1 MEKGVE
7 FREILYTANV
17 GASKM
22 LSKIPPGRPRPL
34 PRPPTKPFFDRGKN
48 PDFDYVVQG

>member
-17 GASKM
+17 GASKNV
-22 LSKIPPGRPRPL
+22 IWNYTGPTAPIAT
-34 PRPPTKPFFDRGKN
+34 PTKPFFDRVKN
-48 PDFDYVVQG
+48 PDFYYVVQG